1 MSSGGGYS
9 GGMGGYGGGFGQPP
23 MFGGGFGG
31 GFGQPPQYGGGFGS
45 PYGGFGGGFG
55 QPQQFG
61 GGFGQPQ
68 QSPFGGGSQGP
79 MLQAQGPN
87 TFGNAYAQ
95 RFQKPSVGMFPP
107 TSPQPNQPPPVGES
121 TMALVPATRNGVRGH
136 YTDGSMRNFVP
147 DTPFGGGDIQY
158 AGGSPGFY
166 EAQLQA
172 QQRQGGQGYGN
183 PFGGGFGG
191 GYDQGY
197 GNPFGGFG
205 GGFNPYMASSL
216 IAGLGGM
223 FGGYQAMPFGGFRP
237 NEPFDFS
244 GQQNPQQ
251 NAPTAAQQ
259 NTSYT
264 PSADKQ
270 REDEI
275 LQRSYTN
282 PSSITPEDRAFLTQ
296 QDEKAAAERGARF
309 GLSPE
314 QNKIREAGLAN
325 AGVQRMMLPESSP
338 YLRTPFSL
346 FDPRA
351 NSQFNSFDPQ
361 SQLNMQAKIAA
372 SNQRYIEVDDPS
384 PTGQHGAGLKKY
396 VLAPQ

>member
-9 GGMGGYGGGFGQPP
+9 GGMGGYGGGFG
-23 MFGGGFGG
+23 G
-31 GFGQPPQYGGGFGS
+31 GFGQPPMFGGGFGS

-107 TSPQPNQPPPVGES
+107 TSPDPNQPPPGMELNPDYIDRFAGGMAGTLEVRPTDNKFRPIQAGTGTDQPPPVGESTFS

-147 DTPFGGGDIQY
+147 DTQ
-158 AGGSPGFY
+158 
-166 EAQLQA
+166 
-172 QQRQGGQGYGN
+172 
-183 PFGGGFGG
+183 FGGGFGG
-191 GYDQGY
+191 GYSS
-197 GNPFGGFG
+197 PFGGGFG

-216 IAGLGGM
+216 LAGLGGM